1 MHLDLA
7 AMLSLEYARVRSSP
21 RNSFAKSP
29 PAQETIVLHCAVIC
43 WHIQEQTQGGLDPET
58 AKHFDASASPARG
71 ITIAVLVSGSRI
83 SWTKSSRI
91 WTART

>member
-29 PAQETIVLHCAVIC
+29 PAQETIVLHGAGAVIC
-43 WHIQEQTQGGLDPET
+43 WHIQEQTQCGLDPET
-58 AKHFDASASPARG
+58 AKHFDC
-71 ITIAVLVSGSRI
+71 
-83 SWTKSSRI
+83 
-91 WTART
+91 